1 MSFTVETSKWN
12 DETQKFD
19 RFVETRGIGTTLRT
33 WRGTVQVMSDIWEE
47 TTFATYWDEA
57 SMSLRTDSE
66 VKNVTLDATDEILQK
81 AYEFIYMKRLD
92 YARLDAEEEAKKVRL
107 GSMVEVI
114 GGRKDKGTRGK
125 VVVEIMRPY
134 GMGYR
139 SFMAKK
145 VAIATSDV
153 TVKVT
158 ARNGKVYEN
167 YRDVVWVWAR
177 NIVLTE
183 TPEIDLEKVQE
194 SARDL
199 ADREFK
205 QYVTF
210 A

>member
-92 YARLDAEEEAKKVRL
+92 RARVDAEEEAKKVRL

-114 GGRKDKGTRGK
+114 AGRKDKGARGK

-183 TPEIDLEKVQE
+183 TPEIDLETVQE